1 MKKLLNILL
10 FPDAQLVN
18 DAAAWLVQQ
27 VKSQVRKNLA
37 YESGITVLR
46 HNLSLEF
53 GAEIDG
59 KQFLKMLN
67 LVKIELL
74 RSGIDMLVDDKHMV
88 ANRPISLEA
97 IV

>member
-1 MKKLLNILL
+1 MKTLLNIL

-37 YESGITVLR
+37 YENQVSTLR
-46 HNLSLEF
+46 HCINSEFGNEIDNVKFLKILSLT
-53 GAEIDG
+53 
-59 KQFLKMLN
+59 KQ
-67 LVKIELL
+67 ELI

-88 ANRPISLEA
+88 ANRPISAEA
-97 IV
+97 LI